1 MPLHKR
7 TFRET
12 QELAEKMQRGN
23 ISKNDGKDD
32 VLNKQTKLLPTF
44 IVNHP
49 WNIWQPK
56 WKENVAVLYNFM
68 LEGEL

>member
-49 WNIWQPK
+49 
-56 WKENVAVLYNFM
+56 
-68 LEGEL
+68 